1 MIETIIQ
8 IIKWINDHRDGLFKA
23 FCGLSVG
30 LLILHHVYMHDR
42 NETLVKSLEM
52 AQNNIEAYQGQL
64 ATSQQ
69 AFNVL
74 KLDMEEL
81 SLQNDSVLLKLDS
94 VRQELKIKNKEITTA
109 ATQTQVINVTQ
120 SKGVGGELS
129 EIIKDTVFT
138 DSIKYND
145 LTTVYY
151 NINNDSISVGLDIKN
166 TQYLYIYTKRE
177 YKNKKSFLK
186 RLFTLDFKK
195 VNKYKY
201 DIKNTN
207 DLLNTKDVRIVESID
222 K

>member
-1 MIETIIQ
+1 
-8 IIKWINDHRDGLFKA
+8 
-23 FCGLSVG
+23 
-30 LLILHHVYMHDR
+30 
-42 NETLVKSLEM
+42 M

-81 SLQNDSVLLKLDS
+81 ALQNDSVLLKLDS

-138 DSIKYND
+138 DSIKYNN

-151 NINNDSISVGLDIKN
+151 NIDNDSISVGLDIKN